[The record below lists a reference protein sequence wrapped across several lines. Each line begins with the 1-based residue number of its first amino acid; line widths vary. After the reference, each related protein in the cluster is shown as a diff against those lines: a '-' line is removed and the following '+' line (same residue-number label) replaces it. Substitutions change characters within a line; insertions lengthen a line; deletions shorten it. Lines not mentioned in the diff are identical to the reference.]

1 MVDLTQLQSE
11 LQADPASLGYAV
23 HRPQA
28 PGMLAQMLN
37 APTTTLAKTRMV
49 TARGIMAS
57 YGLGPSAGAAFLD
70 KLEALSA
77 GVPAIKW
84 AMKFLHAESG
94 IDVGEP
100 ATQAMLTSLT
110 GVGGITQA
118 EVDGVKAMALQPASR
133 AEVLFGAEAQI
144 TEADVRAA
152 LEAAPAA
159 SEASE
164 VLATW
169 RGVTGDV
176 DKEAAEL
183 AEITGEESSLARMSV
198 ALRTIRSLLV

>member
-1 MVDLTQLQSE
+1 MVNLAQLKTE
-11 LQADPASLGYAV
+11 LQTDPSGLGYAAHV
-23 HRPQA
+23 PHA
-28 PGMLAQMLN
+28 PGTLADMLN
-37 APTTTLAKTRMV
+37 AQSATMAKPRMI

-57 YGLGPSAGAAFLD
+57 YGLGPSAGSAFLD
-70 KLEALSA
+70 KLEVLSA

-100 ATQAMLTSLT
+100 ATQAMLTSLV
-110 GVGGITQA
+110 GVGGVTQA

-152 LEAAPAA
+152 LEA
-159 SEASE
+159 
-164 VLATW
+164 
-169 RGVTGDV
+169 
-176 DKEAAEL
+176 
-183 AEITGEESSLARMSV
+183 
-198 ALRTIRSLLV
+198 